1 MHKNTPTVSV
11 LDPRRL
17 DIASVSYCREV
28 PGATAVSRIHR
39 QTYNAAGQATVSCDP
54 RLHALI
60 GADPDARPN
69 LTKVYSLT
77 GAILHSDSVDSGR
90 RWTLPGVAGQS
101 VSSWDGQGTQIQ
113 TEYDLLMRPTRI
125 IEIADG
131 TSARNRAFYTY
142 GHSDPSLALH
152 NQCGQLIRLDDD
164 AGTLHFPSFALTGAD
179 TAQTRHFLEQ
189 LDDPNWPADEADRDL
204 LHETGDGATTRT
216 CYNALGERISLE
228 DADGNVQFS
237 DLDVAGQLVRIRLK
251 LAAQTDESVLL
262 RDIAYSAGGQIQR
275 QISGNGVISESR
287 YDLQSGHL
295 MEIVAGLADQLPL
308 QHLKYSYDGIGNI
321 LGINDMAQP
330 THFFRNQKIEPT
342 STYTYNSLYQL
353 IAATGWQRINTQ
365 NGPQEPEFGS
375 PADPGQLE
383 NYRQSYSYDPG
394 GNLTTVVHVAASHS
408 WTQRMAI
415 SRYSNRGLAQKPDGS
430 LPSESE
436 IVAGFDP
443 NGNKRLL
450 QPGQDLTWTASNRL
464 RQVDQVV
471 REDGPTDS
479 ERYIYDVG
487 GQRKRKVRLVH
498 KGASI
503 QPRETR
509 YLPDLTRRESP
520 GESMSIKLVQAGRCA
535 VEVLHWTRG
544 GPGADLIHYSLSNH
558 LGSSLLMLDQ
568 HANIISHEHY
578 YPHGIT
584 CWWAGP
590 DKVQASYK
598 TRRYAGQERDVTGL
612 YYCEQR
618 YYAPWWM
625 CWISAD
631 PAGVVDGL
639 NLYAMVRGNPVRFVD
654 LQGLAGFDTVAAVG
668 ATVAR
673 DLPSALIAVAVQYA
687 VAGFLSPMSVAVT
700 AVGATAGAITG
711 GISGYASANWAR
723 SALHMDDP
731 DSWGPLL
738 AQVSGA
744 AMGAALGAAPS
755 LLGMLDPIGNTAAVT
770 QIGSAFGTVFRELT
784 FQHFASAGPSNP
796 SVGRADFV
804 TGAAS
809 MGAVGAI
816 GGAVGY
822 GGSVL
827 FGAQPAGIALQ
838 SIFSASTATGLGAG
852 GASAVRGLMGTP
864 TKPSKGTPATF
875 DPNQA
880 VVGCASRHFFSSL
893 GQLAHLA
900 AAQIPGYSTLD
911 ANTQA
916 AVSRAISNT
925 IFDLRSTFVTTATPG
940 LSGVLGQ
947 NNYDVE
953 KGKAD
958 VGITQENVPISSN
971 AAYDPAATEIF
982 YITGETTRGQR
993 KYSRSNLRYQ
1003 MTHM

>member
-11 LDPRRL
+11 LDPRGL
-17 DIASVSYCREV
+17 DIASVSYCREA
-28 PGATAVSRIHR
+28 PGATAASRIHR

-60 GADPDARPN
+60 GTDPDARPN
-69 LTKVYSLT
+69 LTTVFSLT
-77 GAILHSDSVDSGR
+77 GVTLHSDSVDSGR

-101 VSSWDGQGTQIQ
+101 LSSRDGQGTQIQ

-142 GHSDPSLALH
+142 GDSDPSLALH

-189 LDDPNWPADEADRDL
+189 LGDPDWPAVEADRDL
-204 LHETGDGATTRT
+204 LHETGSGATTRT
-216 CYNALGERISLE
+216 RYNALGERISLE
-228 DADGNVQFS
+228 DASGNVQVS
-237 DLDVAGQLVRIRLK
+237 DLDVAGQLTRIRLK
-251 LAAQTDESVLL
+251 LAGQMDESVLL
-262 RDIAYSAGGQIQR
+262 RDIEYSAGGQIQR
-275 QISGNGVISESR
+275 QLAGNGVISDCR
-287 YDLQSGHL
+287 YHPQSGHL
-295 MEIVAGLADQLPL
+295 MEIIAGVAGQPPL
-308 QHLKYSYDGIGNI
+308 QHLTYSYDRMGNI
-321 LGINDMAQP
+321 LGINDLAQP
-330 THFFRNQKIEPT
+330 TRFFRNQKIEPT

-383 NYRQSYSYDPG
+383 NYRQSYSYDSG
-394 GNLTTVVHVAASHS
+394 GNLTTVEHVAASHS

-415 SRYSNRGLAQKPDGS
+415 SRYSNRGLAQNPDGS
-430 LPSESE
+430 LPSETE

-450 QPGQDLTWTASNRL
+450 QPGQDLTWTPSNRL

-471 REDGPTDS
+471 REDGPYDS
-479 ERYIYDVG
+479 ERYIYDIG

-498 KGASI
+498 NGASI
-503 QPRETR
+503 QTHETR

-520 GESMSIKLVQAGRCA
+520 GESMSIKRVQAGRCF

-568 HANIISHEHY
+568 HADIISQEHY
-578 YPHGIT
+578 YPHGGT

-598 TRRYAGQERDVTGL
+598 SRRYAGQERDATGL
-612 YYCEQR
+612 YYYGQR
-618 YYAPWWM
+618 YYAFWLM

-654 LQGLAGFDTVAAVG
+654 LQGLAGLDTVAAVG
-668 ATVAR
+668 ATAAR
-673 DLPSALIAVAVQYA
+673 DFPSALIAAAVQYA

-755 LLGMLDPIGNTAAVT
+755 LLGMLNPKGNTAAVA

-784 FQHFASAGPSNP
+784 AQHFANAGPSNP

-822 GGSVL
+822 GSSAL
-827 FGAQPAGIALQ
+827 FGAQPVGKALQ
-838 SIFSASTATGLGAG
+838 SIIGASTSTGLGAA
-852 GASAVRGLMGTP
+852 GASAVRGLSGTA

-875 DPNQA
+875 DPKKA
-880 VVGCASRHFFSSL
+880 VVGYSSRHFFSSL
-893 GQLAHLA
+893 GQIANLA

-916 AVSRAISNT
+916 AVSRAIST
-925 IFDLRSTFVTTATPG
+925 AIGDLRSTFVTTATPG

-958 VGITQENVPISSN
+958 VGITQENVPTSSN

-982 YITGETTRGQR
+982 YIASETTRGQR